1 MSIVIYLVSK
11 ATSVGEITNE
21 ASSSL
26 SFFFFSLIIFF
37 MNKTALTSLSM
48 NNHSHLVAHLSRSRY
63 LLGSSDSGI

>member
-26 SFFFFSLIIFF
+26 SFFFSLIIFF